1 MLCWTDKRVSG
12 LLQLSTLILRCIL
25 ACATLRN
32 RDATSSQYQLRSDS
46 QGTCAS
52 LFTQWRGC
60 NLAKGKDEAQSS
72 RGTRCFYTWH
82 LETATCIHGC
92 ATQLNRS
99 TQVERKFAV
108 SREKEH
114 FVSISIE
121 IYKSSI
127 TKNLTR
133 LHRATLYSCTDA
145 PLRPQLRSVEPRQ
158 SARSLT
164 VPARGRSASAL
175 SARYMLR
182 AAAIV
187 MNASSKSA
195 ATVF

>member
-114 FVSISIE
+114 FVSIFVS
-121 IYKSSI
+121 KF
-127 TKNLTR
+127 TKVPSPRISHDCTEPLCIVARTR
-133 LHRATLYSCTDA
+133 LC
-145 PLRPQLRSVEPRQ
+145 
-158 SARSLT
+158 ARSCDRWN
-164 VPARGRSASAL
+164 RGNRLA
-175 SARYMLR
+175 
-182 AAAIV
+182 V
-187 MNASSKSA
+187 
-195 ATVF
+195 